1 MRQAEFVLEHF
12 VFMENT
18 YEVAGITYDEDY
30 YVFYHYLID
39 FKIEYFIA
47 DNEWLVGGRKT
58 DFDSVRLFIES
69 LIGLGIIKEEL

>member
-1 MRQAEFVLEHF
+1 MV
-12 VFMENT
+12 
-18 YEVAGITYDEDY
+18 ITFIKVD
-30 YVFYHYLID
+30 FKRKF

-47 DNEWLVGGRKT
+47 DNEWLVGRRKT